1 MKRRPYSSDAEEFI
15 LLHTSGKFDRFD
27 CLKAVDLAEAQLLED
42 TRPLVSSI
50 ESLLTTIRIIDCS
63 EFIPHELESA
73 LAAWERKY
81 M

>member
-1 MKRRPYSSDAEEFI
+1 MNHRPYSSDAEEFI

-27 CLKAVDLAEAQLLED
+27 CLKAVDLAEAQLLTD

-50 ESLLTTIRIIDCS
+50 ESFLTTIRVIDRS
-63 EFIPHELESA
+63 ELIPPELESA
-73 LAAWERKY
+73 LVAWERKY

>member
-1 MKRRPYSSDAEEFI
+1 MKYRLYSSDAEEFI

-27 CLKAVDLAEAQLLED
+27 CLKAVDLAEAQLLTD
-42 TRPLVSSI
+42 TRPLVSRI
-50 ESLLTTIRIIDCS
+50 ESFLTTIRDIDRL
-63 EFIPHELESA
+63 ELIPPELESA

>member
-1 MKRRPYSSDAEEFI
+1 MGHRLYSSDAEEFI

-27 CLKAVDLAEAQLLED
+27 CLKAVDLAEAQLLTD

-50 ESLLTTIRIIDCS
+50 KSFLTTIRGRGPS
-63 EFIPHELESA
+63 ELVPPELESA
-73 LAAWERKY
+73 LEAWEQKY